1 MRRVWCALFFLS
13 LLTALP
19 VHAAAAAVPEI
30 TFPAP
35 GRVEVPVGPSLASVK
50 PSPPAP
56 VQAPEVTVPAGSRL
70 ADQVAEEAADR
81 LRAAGFPDG
90 RPSARDLLPSTDGA
104 AALEL
109 PRLTAAKGLTYR
121 LCARSSERPVACTLA
136 LPLAVPTTAD
146 VTGDGRPDLV
156 ADLTPASTRS
166 VAFTVR
172 RLAGQV
178 RAQVWAEY
186 ELPGSGVLSAG
197 LDGRESE
204 LPRRTRAV
212 YAAADGKVT
221 VDVRHTEP
229 GRSLAV
235 FASLGGTLV
244 SLRQSPVPARFTA
257 DATLSAGRVDVTT
270 SEPTSLDAL
279 MVSPTQFTGLKLDGL
294 RAGARVQAGG
304 GAVSFSGTVTR
315 AEAHRYSYRD
325 GVLRQAT
332 DVEVARVPATLR
344 VAYARQTLTVDST
357 GRRASAARVR
367 MLSGGTV
374 VRADLSGV
382 PSRVRLR
389 HDLGAHRVTYAASS
403 AIGAF
408 AAILQRG
415 GGAVASPSG
424 SHITMIK
431 KGDQAGVSV
440 RLRGLSGFDVTYG
453 SAPHALLRLDGGG
466 GPFLGAASID
476 GVHVARLEL
485 SNTPATAEVSLNPAE
500 GTARYRAAGVISHL
514 RASYANTQSGLSVD
528 GALDGIRSTVTASWR
543 LGPHT
548 TVEAHTTAPLRRLTL
563 RAATPADNVA
573 SATVAGLR
581 GRLNLV
587 VDQGKLTW
595 TADHPVARLDARA
608 TAPIDGR
615 TLTAAARVTGVPA
628 RFEATWGPDGYRFT
642 GTSGPLGDAHL
653 AMTNHDGATAPTGPH
668 LAAHYNAKTGDLD
681 ASAHVRALR
690 TVAFT
695 PANGGFGVEVRAARQ
710 RLALD
715 GDLRMATG
723 ERAGILGRLGPLP
736 GRLTV
741 TAAGGPIT
749 YTADAPIDLTARLWL
764 GKAPDRVREAPGV
777 KGGLSVVHDDN
788 GVRAYADLTGL
799 PTAITVDPARKTFT
813 FSGYHPKQRT
823 LHLFLDSPAVRAEA
837 KLTGLPSKVT
847 KLSLG
852 PFDASGAAYRVEPTT
867 TLGSLRVKAQTGQ
880 TRGEVAISPVPATL
894 NVSSV
899 YGRRTSIRV
908 ANSTP
913 VDRLTATV
921 TTPAGTGSARLTGIP
936 ATFGIDVDAPADGGM
951 GLPTLSYTGAS
962 STLDGEFQA
971 DAGLLTAVRGAALS
985 FTDLGAHTT
994 IAVRPDLS
1002 VEVASHPA
1010 TKRLEVHAGLDIA
1023 PVPRQR
1029 VAFSKELPYTGGL
1042 VGYRMSGDFAL
1053 GASRIGDLELAV
1065 RDLNWLRIRPG
1076 KVPLG
1081 LRAAPALGFV
1091 SPGFEGSYGT
1101 LALKARDVDLNP
1113 DVRLGVQVSRKV
1125 GPEVFSES
1133 VRLGHADSLR
1143 MRRYDQQLRVLSA
1156 PQAIMAGD
1164 LPVACVTLGTRPGL
1178 VSARGENAV
1187 TLRGKDGPQLVSLLD
1202 PGGQAPGY
1210 ALDVLAHLMSPFPGA
1225 DWSVSGVKSG
1235 SC

>member
-19 VHAAAAAVPEI
+19 VPAAAAAVPEI
-30 TFPAP
+30 AFPAP
-35 GRVEVPVGPSLASVK
+35 ARVEVPVGPSLAAAK

-56 VQAPEVTVPAGSRL
+56 VRGPEVTVPAGSGL

-81 LRAAGFPDG
+81 LRAAGLPDG
-90 RPSARDLLPSTDGA
+90 RPSVRGLLPSTDGA
-104 AALEL
+104 AVLEL
-109 PRLTAAKGLTYR
+109 PRLVAATGLTYR
-121 LCARSSERPVACTLA
+121 LCARSSERPVACSIA
-136 LPLAVPTTAD
+136 LPLAVPATAD

-156 ADLTPASTRS
+156 ASLAPASTKS

-172 RLAGQV
+172 RLADHV

-197 LDGRESE
+197 LDGRGSD
-204 LPRRTRAV
+204 LSRRTRAV
-212 YAAADGKVT
+212 FTAADGKVT

-229 GRSLAV
+229 GRASTT
-235 FASLGGTLV
+235 FASLNGTLV

-257 DATLSAGRVDVTT
+257 AASLSAGRVDVTT
-270 SEPTSLDAL
+270 SGPTSLDAL
-279 MVSPTQFTGLKLDGL
+279 LVTRTQFTGLRLAGL

-315 AEAHRYSYRD
+315 AEVHRYGYRD

-332 DVEVARVPATLR
+332 DVEVDRAPATVR
-344 VAYARQTLTVDST
+344 VAYARQALTVDST

-389 HDLGAHRVTYAASS
+389 HDLVAHRVTYTASS

-415 GGAVASPSG
+415 GGAIATPSG
-424 SHITMIK
+424 AHITMIK

-440 RLRGLSGFDVTYG
+440 RLGGLSGFDVTYG
-453 SAPHALLRLDGGG
+453 SAPHALLRLDGGE
-466 GPFLGAASID
+466 PFLGAASID

-500 GTARYRAAGVISHL
+500 GTAQYRAAGVIDHL
-514 RASYANTQSGLSVD
+514 RAAYANTRSGLSVD

-543 LGPHT
+543 LGAPT
-548 TVEAHTTAPLRRLTL
+548 TVEAHTTAPLHRLSL
-563 RAATPADNVA
+563 RATTAADNAA
-573 SATVAGLR
+573 SAAVAGLR
-581 GRLNLV
+581 GRLKLAVEQN
-587 VDQGKLTW
+587 KLTW

-615 TLTAAARVTGVPA
+615 TLTAAARVIGVPA
-628 RFEATWGPDGYRFT
+628 RFEATWGQDGYRFT
-642 GTSGPLGDAHL
+642 GASGPLGDAHL

-668 LAAHYNAKTGDLD
+668 LAAHYDAKTGDLD
-681 ASAHVRALR
+681 ASARVRGLR

-695 PANGGFGVEVRAARQ
+695 PASGGFGVEVRAARQ
-710 RLALD
+710 KLALD
-715 GDLRMATG
+715 GDLRLATG

-741 TAAGGPIT
+741 SSAGGPLT

-764 GKAPDRVREAPGV
+764 GKAPDQVREAPGV
-777 KGGLSVVHDDN
+777 QHGLSVVHDDN

-799 PTAITVDPARKTFT
+799 PTAITVDPAAKTFT
-813 FSGYHPKQRT
+813 FAGYHPRT
-823 LHLFLDSPAVRAEA
+823 RALHLFLDSKAVRAEA
-837 KLTGLPSKVT
+837 TLTGLPSKVT
-847 KLSLG
+847 KLALG
-852 PFDASGAAYRVEPTT
+852 PFDATGAAYRVEPAT
-867 TLGSLRVKAQTGQ
+867 TLGSLRVRAQTGQ

-894 NVSSV
+894 NVSSA

-913 VDRLTATV
+913 VDRLSATV
-921 TTPAGTGSARLTGIP
+921 TTPAGTGSVRLTGIP
-936 ATFGIDVDAPADGGM
+936 ATFGIDVDAPPEGGM
-951 GLPTLSYTGAS
+951 GLPALTYNGAS
-962 STLDGEFQA
+962 STLDGSFQA
-971 DAGLLTAVRGAALS
+971 DPGLLTTVRGAALS

-1002 VEVASHPA
+1002 VEVASRPA
-1010 TKRLEVHAGLDIA
+1010 TGRLEVHAGLDIA

-1042 VGYRMSGDFAL
+1042 VGYQMSGDFAL
-1053 GASRIGDLELAV
+1053 GASRIGDLALAV
-1065 RDLNWLRIRPG
+1065 RDLSWLRVRPG

-1081 LRAAPALGFV
+1081 LKAAPALGFV
-1091 SPGFEGSYGT
+1091 SPGFEGAYGT
-1101 LALKARDVDLNP
+1101 LTLKASAVDLNP
-1113 DVRLGVQVSRKV
+1113 DVRLGVKVSRKV

-1156 PQAIMAGD
+1156 RQAIMAGD

-1235 SC
+1235 AC